1 LGERDVPPENASA
14 DEHAVVRRVVAGET
28 DLYRVLVERYQ
39 RRIFYLGRKFFSSPE
54 DVEDYVQ
61 EVFLRAY
68 KKLGSFSGAGP
79 PGTGGPDSG
88 TAETG
93 SGAAASFGGWL
104 YSLAF
109 RHALNTRRSRKKL
122 REDFFAEIDAREEE
136 LPEDRVM
143 REETVSNVR
152 TALEDLPGLYAFIL
166 RLKYFEGLTFKEI
179 AGITGIAEGTLKSH
193 VHRCKKILRTRMK
206 GLQGGHA

>member
-1 LGERDVPPENASA
+1 MPPENASA
-14 DEHAVVRRVVAGET
+14 DEHEVVRRVVAGET

-79 PGTGGPDSG
+79 PG
-88 TAETG
+88 

-122 REDFFAEIDAREEE
+122 REDFFPEIDAREEE

-143 REETVSNVR
+143 REETVSDVR
-152 TALEDLPGLYAFIL
+152 AALEDLPGLYAVIL

-179 AGITGIAEGTLKSH
+179 AGITGIAEGTLKSQ
-193 VHRCKKILRTRMK
+193 VHRCKKMLRTRMK